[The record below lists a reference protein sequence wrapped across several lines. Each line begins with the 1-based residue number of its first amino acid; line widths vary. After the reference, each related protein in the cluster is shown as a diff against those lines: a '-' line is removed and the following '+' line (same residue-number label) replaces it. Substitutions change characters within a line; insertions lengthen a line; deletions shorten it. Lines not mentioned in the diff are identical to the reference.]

1 VVTRTFEPRS
11 LAIDPL
17 SVVRGEWRA
26 SGSKSI
32 AQRAIVIAAL
42 SSGTTRLVG
51 LPRGDDVAAARRL
64 LAAVGVEHH
73 APTPASLSIVGRPP
87 AWRGGWRPASVE
99 AGESG
104 TLARLCI
111 ASLALCSQPGESVE
125 VRASGSLA
133 ARSSRALIEA
143 LERGGVEVLSR
154 TWPIRLRAI
163 GPPSTLV
170 LERPESSQEASALA
184 IALAAYPDENELR
197 IEGELPSR
205 PYFELTRAVLAQFS
219 ARVELVK
226 DERLDDERNDE
237 REVWRVRGPLRAP
250 LDPLAIEPD
259 ASLAAVALAAACLS
273 GGELTAL
280 GLQSS
285 SAQGDVRIVEHLRA
299 FGCFARPS
307 TQGLRASGFPQRG
320 AELDLRGEP
329 DLAPVL
335 AMVAAGAA
343 LVAPS
348 GSTRSVLGG
357 LETLNRKESRR
368 LDVLSAGLRA
378 AGWRAE
384 ARDGALWLDA
394 PPARLEQTPLELHS
408 SGDHRMAFAFA
419 LLGLL
424 RAGVV
429 VHDAN
434 CVAKSWPSFWRDMG
448 ELGLRSSPA

>member
-1 VVTRTFEPRS
+1 VTRTFEPRA

-26 SGSKSI
+26 NGSKSI
-32 AQRAIVIAAL
+32 AQRALVIAAL

-51 LPRGDDVAAARRL
+51 LPRGDDVEAARRM

-73 APTPASLSIVGRPP
+73 APAPAALTIVGRPP
-87 AWRGGWRPASVE
+87 AWRGGWRPASVD

-104 TLARLCI
+104 TLARLAL

-125 VRASGSLA
+125 VRASGSLTT
-133 ARSSRALIEA
+133 RGSRALIDA
-143 LERGGVEVLSR
+143 LEGGGVEVLSR
-154 TWPIRLRAI
+154 AWPVRLRSI

-170 LERPESSQEASALA
+170 LQRPESSQEASALA

-205 PYFELTRAVLAQFS
+205 PYFELTRAVLGKFG
-219 ARVELVK
+219 ARVERVE
-226 DERLDDERNDE
+226 DACDSQ

-250 LDPLAIEPD
+250 PDPFVSEPD

-273 GGELTAL
+273 GGDLTAL
-280 GLQSS
+280 GLQSN

-299 FGCFARPS
+299 FGCSARS
-307 TQGLRASGFPQRG
+307 SARGLRASGFPQRG

-335 AMVAAGAA
+335 AIVAAAAA
-343 LVAPS
+343 LVAPN
-348 GSTRSVLGG
+348 GSTRSVLRG

-368 LDVLSAGLRA
+368 LDVLSAGLRS

-384 ARDGALWLDA
+384 GRDAALWIDA
-394 PPARLEQTPLELHS
+394 PPGRLERTTLELDS
-408 SGDHRMAFAFA
+408 CGDHRMAFAFA

-434 CVAKSWPSFWRDMG
+434 CVAKSWPSFWRDFG
-448 ELGLRSSPA
+448 ELGLRCSPA

>member
-1 VVTRTFEPRS
+1 MTRTFEPRA

-26 SGSKSI
+26 NGSKSI
-32 AQRAIVIAAL
+32 AQRALVIAAL
-42 SSGTTRLVG
+42 SSGTTRLAG
-51 LPRGDDVAAARRL
+51 LPSGDDVQAARRI

-73 APTPASLSIVGRPP
+73 APTPASLTIVGRPP

-104 TLARLCI
+104 TLARLSM
-111 ASLALCSQPGESVE
+111 ASLALCSQPGECVE
-125 VRASGSLA
+125 VHASGSLTT
-133 ARSSRALIEA
+133 RSSRALLEA

-154 TWPIRLRAI
+154 VWPVRLRAI
-163 GPPSTLV
+163 GPPSTLF

-205 PYFELTRAVLAQFS
+205 PYFELTRAVLGQFG
-219 ARVELVK
+219 ARVERV
-226 DERLDDERNDE
+226 DESSSSE

-250 LDPLAIEPD
+250 PDPFVIEPD

-299 FGCFARPS
+299 FGCSARS
-307 TQGLRASGFPQRG
+307 SARGLRASGFPQRG

-335 AMVAAGAA
+335 AIVAAAAA
-343 LVAPS
+343 LVAPN
-348 GSTRSVLGG
+348 GSTRSVLRG

-368 LDVLSAGLRA
+368 LDVLSAGLRS

-384 ARDGALWLDA
+384 AREAALWIDA
-394 PPARLEQTPLELHS
+394 PPARLERTPLGLDS
-408 SGDHRMAFAFA
+408 CGDHRMAFAFA

-424 RAGVV
+424 RAGIV

-434 CVAKSWPSFWRDMG
+434 CVAKSWPSFWRDLG
-448 ELGLRSSPA
+448 ELGLRCSPA